1 VTREVTTLNFLFC
14 HEDAATAAQIG
25 MGMVGAFGLANSHL
39 LWTREAYP
47 TRAYQ
52 SLGNLAP
59 GAGRGRGSGGGPG
72 DAYGIPE
79 GVCVG
84 DPDIIGTAIERWES
98 LGVTGINFLL
108 NATEVL
114 AQAQVLDSL
123 HLFAREV
130 MPRFHPDR

>member
-1 VTREVTTLNFLFC
+1 VTTLNFLFC
-14 HEDAATAAQIG
+14 HEEAATAAQVG
-25 MGMVGAFGLANSHL
+25 MGMVGAFGLTNSHL

-59 GAGRGRGSGGGPG
+59 GTNRGGSGGPG

-79 GVCVG
+79 GICVG
-84 DPDIIGTAIERWES
+84 DPDIIGAAISRWES

-108 NATEVL
+108 NALEVVP
-114 AQAQVLDSL
+114 QQQVLDSL
-123 HLFAREV
+123 RLFAKEV
-130 MPRFHPDR
+130 MPRFQEPA